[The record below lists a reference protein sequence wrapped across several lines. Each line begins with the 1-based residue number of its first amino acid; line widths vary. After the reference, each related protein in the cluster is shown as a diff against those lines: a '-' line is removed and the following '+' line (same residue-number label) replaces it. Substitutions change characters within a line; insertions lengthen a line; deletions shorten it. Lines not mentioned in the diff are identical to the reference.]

1 MNRDHSTSPP
11 LHLPG
16 AEDTIVALATPAGRS
31 AVAVLRLSGPAA
43 HEVAA
48 RVLVPWQETPRRA
61 YLSALYDPSTRALI
75 DRPVVTVYA
84 APRSY
89 TGEQLVELSVHGGY
103 TVPALALSALLAAG
117 AREALRGEFTRRA
130 VANGKMDILQAEAIG
145 DLIDARSRAM
155 HDVALAQLDGAL
167 SNRIT
172 ALRQAVI
179 ELEAL
184 IAYDIDFP
192 EEDEGP
198 VPEMRVRSATSEL
211 LRSLDA
217 LLATADTGE
226 AVREGAVVVIAGAP
240 NAGKSSLFNALLG
253 VTRAIVT
260 DVPGTT
266 RDALEAVIDIGR
278 WPVRLVDTA
287 GLRETQE
294 TVERLGIE
302 VSERYLARADLILA
316 CGDDAESLCSTL
328 ARIHSLSAAPV
339 IAVQTKRD
347 LATPC
352 ATAAAELPGLRGTAV
367 VQVSAATGEGLG
379 ELTAVVGTALD
390 QAQGTWEPDVPL
402 LTRERHRRAVQ
413 LARDEVALFDR
424 ARAAAELP
432 ATIAAVHLRTAASA
446 LEELIG
452 TVDLDDVLDR
462 VFSAFCVGK

>member
-1 MNRDHSTSPP
+1 MNRDSSAPRP
-11 LHLPG
+11 LRLPG
-16 AEDTIVALATPAGRS
+16 AEDTIAALATPAGRS

-48 RVLVPWQETPRRA
+48 RVLDPWQATPRRA
-61 YLSALYDPSTRALI
+61 YLSALYDPATRALI

-103 TVPALALSALLAAG
+103 IVPALALSALLAAG
-117 AREALRGEFTRRA
+117 AREALPGEFTRRA
-130 VANGKMDILQAEAIG
+130 VANGKLDILQAEAVG

-167 SNRIT
+167 SNRIA

-198 VPEMRVRSATSEL
+198 VPETRVRNATAAL

-226 AVREGAVVVIAGAP
+226 AVREGAVAVIAGAP

-253 VTRAIVT
+253 VSRAIVT
-260 DVPGTT
+260 DIPGTT
-266 RDALEAVIDIGR
+266 RDALEAVLEIGR

-287 GLRETQE
+287 GLRETKE

-316 CGDDAESLCSTL
+316 CGDDAESLFGTL
-328 ARIHSLSAAPV
+328 ARIQSIAAAPV
-339 IAVQTKRD
+339 IAVRTKCD
-347 LATPC
+347 LATSC
-352 ATAAAELPGLRGTAV
+352 TAGTAELPELRGTAV
-367 VQVSAATGEGLG
+367 VSVSAATGEGLG
-379 ELTAVVGTALD
+379 DLAAAIGAALD
-390 QAQGTWEPDVPL
+390 QAQGSREPDVPL

-413 LARDEVALFDR
+413 LARDEVALFDQ